1 MLNVKYSDLIGKEVL
16 IKNSTD
22 KTKIGTKGLVIYQT
36 KETLKLR
43 DKEKIIIIK
52 NNEII
57 NLEIIN
63 K

>member
-22 KTKIGTKGLVIYQT
+22 KTKIGAKGLAIYQT
-36 KETLKLR
+36 KELLKLR
-43 DKEKIIIIK
+43 NKEKIIIIK

-57 NLEIIN
+57 NLEITS